1 MSDFEFRINPDEKE
15 PVVEEL
21 TINEI
26 INGGKG
32 FPGLIPFMHR
42 FLQDTATEIETS
54 CKVKVFHSSA
64 NQNAAYQDCLSG
76 FLGLS

>member
-1 MSDFEFRINPDEKE
+1 MNFRINPDEKE

-42 FLQDTATEIETS
+42 FLQDTATEIDTS
-54 CKVKVFHSSA
+54 CKVKVCDSSSESS
-64 NQNAAYQDCLSG
+64 NQNASIYFS
-76 FLGLS
+76 GLS